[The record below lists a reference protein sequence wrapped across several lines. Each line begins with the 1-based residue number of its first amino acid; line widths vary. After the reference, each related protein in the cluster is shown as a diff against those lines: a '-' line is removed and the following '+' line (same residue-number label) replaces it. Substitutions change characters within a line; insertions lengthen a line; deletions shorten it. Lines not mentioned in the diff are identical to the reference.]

1 MFYFL
6 LLMGG
11 GFILLGLKKR
21 QKERNPDRMEFLTV
35 DADKPHKPVDSSGL
49 DELNKRIDHLQK
61 LLFESLL
68 VKEENRL
75 GENRKVWEEKA
86 LSFEDQISEP
96 ERSEKPVV
104 IEDYKEVIMPNT
116 KPMPENIKAILEYES
131 KGLSV
136 QEIANQTHMNK
147 GEVLLL
153 QNLAKHYAK

>member
-21 QKERNPDRMEFLTV
+21 KMEGNPDRMQFVTV
-35 DADKPHKPVDSSGL
+35 GADEQDKPVDSSGL
-49 DELNKRIDHLQK
+49 NELNNRIDQLQK
-61 LLFESLL
+61 LVFESLL
-68 VKEENRL
+68 VKEESRL
-75 GENRKVWEEKA
+75 GENRKVLEEKA
-86 LSFEDQISEP
+86 LSFDVTISEP
-96 ERSEKPVV
+96 EHFEKPVDV
-104 IEDYKEVIMPNT
+104 VDLKEVLLPET
-116 KPMPENIKAILEYES
+116 KQIPENIKAILEYEN

>member
-6 LLMGG
+6 LLLGG

-21 QKERNPDRMEFLTV
+21 QKERNPDHMEFLTV
-35 DADKPHKPVDSSGL
+35 DADKQHKPVDSSGL
-49 DELNKRIDHLQK
+49 DELNNRIDQLQK

-75 GENRKVWEEKA
+75 GENRKVLEEKA
-86 LSFEDQISEP
+86 LSFGDQTSEP
-96 ERSEKPVV
+96 EQVEKSVV
-104 IEDYKEVIMPNT
+104 IEDYKEVIMANT
-116 KPMPENIKAILEYES
+116 KPMPENIKAMLEYES